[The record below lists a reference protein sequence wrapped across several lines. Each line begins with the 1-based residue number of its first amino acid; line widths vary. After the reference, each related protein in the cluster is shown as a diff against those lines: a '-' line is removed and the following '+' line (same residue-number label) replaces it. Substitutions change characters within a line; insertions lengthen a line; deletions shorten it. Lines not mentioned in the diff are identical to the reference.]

1 MGTRERIKLEELSTD
16 AGGGA
21 TANAALAAAVGKIKG
36 SKSKAKEGDGED
48 GEDDG
53 EDGEDDGDEDI
64 LVVNKAEAARLAL
77 DDGGCGFVCLVCVSW
92 GFDALKIFFIV

>member
-53 EDGEDDGDEDI
+53 DEDI